1 MFSKKLRL
9 PDLKEKIIHLAK
21 QKQLLAEAL
30 QKTMLPVQPNMNEI
44 QEAYAA
50 AIQVL
55 LENQTSNDF
64 VESVRPGFPEMAE
77 ELQHT
82 FNQQRAFLAEIRQEG
97 SKARSGFSTDYRDF
111 NWLVMQVKLR
121 IKKELRLYHQ
131 MLKRLK

>member
-64 VESVRPGFPEMAE
+64 VESVRPGFPEMV
-77 ELQHT
+77 L
-82 FNQQRAFLAEIRQEG
+82 
-97 SKARSGFSTDYRDF
+97 SRDTTRRKQSEK
-111 NWLVMQVKLR
+111 WLFDGLS
-121 IKKELRLYHQ
+121 
-131 MLKRLK
+131 